1 MIKKQVLVDSQR
13 GSIRLYAS
21 ENPCAKCPSGCTSA
35 TPPPKGL
42 QTINFAWP
50 LANLNL
56 VALYLFGLPLF
67 LLVTAVWLIDSYAVQ
82 VAPMSS
88 ERFTGISIPIIA
100 LAAGIGMILGG
111 HLARKKSRELI
122 LTLKEAVAIPTIPIS
137 GHDHLKKI

>member
-1 MIKKQVLVDSQR
+1 
-13 GSIRLYAS
+13 
-21 ENPCAKCPSGCTSA
+21 
-35 TPPPKGL
+35 
-42 QTINFAWP
+42 
-50 LANLNL
+50 LNL

-82 VAPMSS
+82 VASMSS

-122 LTLKEAVAIPTIPIS
+122 LTLKEAAAVPTIPVRV
-137 GHDHLKKI
+137 HDDFKRI